1 MIGTPPSPIAP
12 AGRARAILAGGAA
25 AAAAV
30 AVPTGGGPLER
41 LNDEQ
46 RAAVEHGNAPLVVV
60 AGAGSGKTGTLAAR
74 AARLVRDGCDPQ
86 RLLLLCFSRRAAD
99 EMARRAA
106 LLLQQLGGLQPAAA
120 APALPWA
127 GTFHAIG
134 ARLIGQWAAA
144 IGLPQG
150 FTIVDRGDAEDLL
163 ALARSDL
170 GLAAKSRRFP
180 LASTC
185 LAIYSRAV
193 NTATPLAE
201 LLARDYPW
209 CRGWEAELRA
219 LFAAYDASKRRQHVL
234 DLDDL
239 LVVWAEALADETI
252 ARAMGGRFDHVL
264 VDEVQ
269 DTNRLQADILLR
281 LKPGGR
287 GLTVVGDDAQSIYRF
302 RGAEVRNLLG
312 FAARCGPAA
321 RVIALQRNYRST
333 PALLAASNALI
344 AQAAERHP
352 KTMWSSGPDGP
363 RPRLV
368 TVVDEAAQ
376 AAWVADEVLR
386 QREAGLA
393 LRRQAVLFRSAS
405 HALALELELLRRGIP
420 FVKYG
425 GLQFMQAAHVKDL
438 LALLRWTANPR
449 HALAGHRCATM
460 VAGIGAATARRLVDA
475 MAAAA
480 DPAAVLAAFRPP
492 PAALADWTAL
502 RDAWLALHGPLA
514 AAWPQAL
521 DLALGWLLPQLPLRH
536 ADAPARAADL
546 RALRELARGW
556 TSRERFL
563 AELTLDPP
571 QAAGRDAGEPHR
583 DDDWLVLSTIHSA
596 KGQEWTAVT
605 VLSVVDGCLPAD
617 MACGSID
624 EIDEER
630 RLLYVAMTRARR
642 HLNLM
647 LPRNFHVEAQPA
659 RGDRHV
665 SALPSRFLS
674 DEVVAC
680 CDRITVA
687 SEPRGHD
694 LPVPGPGDL
703 QPDPPVPDRPVGEG
717 RPPGAAAPSPLL
729 ERLARRWD

>member
-1 MIGTPPSPIAP
+1 MTNALPCPPGAHAAE
-12 AGRARAILAGGAA
+12 AGC
-25 AAAAV
+25 
-30 AVPTGGGPLER
+30 GPLER
-41 LNDEQ
+41 LNPAQ
-46 RAAVEHGNAPLVVV
+46 RAAVDHGDDPLLVV

-86 RLLLLCFSRRAAD
+86 RLLLLTFSRRAAD
-99 EMARRAA
+99 EMAHRAA
-106 LLLQQLGGLQPAAA
+106 LLLQQLLALPAGAA
-120 APALPWA
+120 PPALPWA

-134 ARLIGQWAAA
+134 ARLIAPWAPAL
-144 IGLPQG
+144 GLPAG
-150 FTIVDRGDAEDLL
+150 FTIVDRTDAQDLMAMERA
-163 ALARSDL
+163 AL
-170 GLAAKSRRFP
+170 GQAAQRRRFP
-180 LASTC
+180 LAATC

-193 NTATPLAE
+193 NTGTPLAE

-209 CRGWEAELRA
+209 CKGWEGELRR
-219 LFAAYDASKRRQHVL
+219 LFAAYDDAKRRQHVL

-239 LVVWAEALADETI
+239 LAVWAEALADETV

-302 RGAEVRNLLG
+302 RGAELRNLLG
-312 FAARCGPAA
+312 FAARCGPAT
-321 RVIALQRNYRST
+321 RVIALEHNYRST
-333 PALLAASNALI
+333 PTLLAASNALI
-344 AQAAERHP
+344 AQAAERHA

-368 TVVDEAAQ
+368 TVADEAAQ

-425 GLQFMQAAHVKDL
+425 GLQFMQAAHIKDL
-438 LALLRWTANPR
+438 LALLRWSANPR
-449 HALAGHRCATM
+449 HTLAGLRCATM
-460 VAGIGAATARRLVDA
+460 VPGIGAATARRLVDA

-492 PAALADWTAL
+492 PSAQADWAAL
-502 RDAWLALHGPLA
+502 RDAWMALHGPLA
-514 AAWPQAL
+514 AVWPQAL
-521 DLALGWLLPQLPLRH
+521 DRALDWLLPQLPLRH

-546 RALRELARGW
+546 RQLRELARGW
-556 TSRERFL
+556 ASRERFL

-571 QAAGRDAGEPHR
+571 QAAGREAGAPQR

-596 KGQEWTAVT
+596 KGQEWAAVT

-647 LPRNFHVEAQPA
+647 LPRNFHVEAQPV

-680 CDRITVA
+680 CDRITA
-687 SEPRGHD
+687 QSPAA
-694 LPVPGPGDL
+694 GPGRLDAS
-703 QPDPPVPDRPVGEG
+703 PADPP
-717 RPPGAAAPSPLL
+717 PSPPSLRDDEQSLRAGGHGATGPALL

>member
-1 MIGTPPSPIAP
+1 MTNALPRPPGAHAVE
-12 AGRARAILAGGAA
+12 AGC
-25 AAAAV
+25 
-30 AVPTGGGPLER
+30 GPLER
-41 LNDEQ
+41 LNPAQ
-46 RAAVEHGNAPLVVV
+46 RAAVDHGDDPLLVV

-86 RLLLLCFSRRAAD
+86 RLLLLTFSRRAAD
-99 EMARRAA
+99 EMAHRAA
-106 LLLQQLGGLQPAAA
+106 LLLQQLLALPAGAA
-120 APALPWA
+120 PPALPWA

-134 ARLIGQWAAA
+134 ARLIAPWAPAL
-144 IGLPQG
+144 GLPAG
-150 FTIVDRGDAEDLL
+150 FTIVDRADAQDLMAMERA
-163 ALARSDL
+163 AL
-170 GLAAKSRRFP
+170 GQAAQRRRFP
-180 LASTC
+180 LAATC

-193 NTATPLAE
+193 NTGTPLAE

-209 CRGWEAELRA
+209 CKGWEGDLRR
-219 LFAAYDASKRRQHVL
+219 LFAAYDDAKRRQHVL

-239 LVVWAEALADETI
+239 LAVWAEALADEAV

-312 FAARCGPAA
+312 FAARCGPAT
-321 RVIALQRNYRST
+321 RVIALERNYRST
-333 PALLAASNALI
+333 PALLVASNALI
-344 AQAAERHP
+344 AQAAERHA

-368 TVVDEAAQ
+368 TVADEAAQ

-438 LALLRWTANPR
+438 LALLRWSANPR
-449 HALAGHRCATM
+449 HTLAGLRCATT
-460 VAGIGAATARRLVDA
+460 VPGIGAATARRLVDA

-480 DPAAVLAAFRPP
+480 DPAAELAAFSPP
-492 PAALADWTAL
+492 PSAQADWEAL

-521 DLALGWLLPQLPLRH
+521 DRALDWLLPQLPLRH

-546 RALRELARGW
+546 RQLRELARGW
-556 TSRERFL
+556 ASRERFL

-571 QAAGRDAGEPHR
+571 QAAGREAGEPHR

-647 LPRNFHVEAQPA
+647 LPRHFHVEAQPA

-680 CDRITVA
+680 CERITA
-687 SEPRGHD
+687 QSPAA
-694 LPVPGPGDL
+694 GPGSLDAG
-703 QPDPPVPDRPVGEG
+703 PADPP
-717 RPPGAAAPSPLL
+717 PSPPSQLDAEQSARTAGHGATGPALL